1 MTALK
6 LIVSAAGREALANAK
21 HDGTNAIKIASVGI
35 TATSFNATPTTSMIP
50 GEIKRISTI
59 SGGAVAPDTLHVTI
73 RDDSTDSYSVRGV
86 GLYLD
91 DGITLFG
98 SYSQATDLLQKSS
111 QATMLLAGDI
121 QFADI
126 DATSLTFG
134 DTNFQMNQATTEIS
148 GVLELATDAET
159 ITGID
164 SQRAIT
170 PKGLLAAL
178 NDRLG
183 AGAPS
188 VFVKSL
194 LTKVSA
200 LAFVTALGIRGAA
213 SYDTGSGNG
222 LDADLLDGQ
231 HGAYY
236 HSYAN
241 LTGVPGTFTPS
252 AHQHAAADITSGTLA
267 IDRGGTGAGSFTA
280 GSYLVGNGTGALAE
294 KTPAQVLANI
304 GAAAVAHSHPI
315 SDINGLQPALDA
327 RPLQT
332 SVTAQITAAVNAL
345 VNGSPGALD
354 TLKELADAMGDDPN
368 FAATVTNA
376 LALKAPSANPT
387 FTGTATFPSNNGVMT
402 LKSGTGDNATYAL
415 HNVRMQLHWGLG
427 IADYAGNVQGV
438 YDARAGIWDTKG
450 GYKVNG
456 QAVWHA
462 GSFNPA
468 AYARLDGALMTGD
481 LSCRSNADGKTIAN
495 YTAQPLKVQSDAATA
510 AAMLFIRNGNYA
522 GYFGIDTD
530 NQWKVGGYSMGA
542 GSWRVVHEG
551 MAAVNLPGSLTTAGA
566 IAASNVAGGTPNG
579 SRATLNTGGGNGGY
593 IAFFMP
599 DGTRAGYIG
608 NPDAGTLMIAPEG
621 GRSVAIFGPSVS
633 LAALAASGA
642 ITGASVRATG
652 TIMAAGGFQIG

>member
-1 MTALK
+1 
-6 LIVSAAGREALANAK
+6 
-21 HDGTNAIKIASVGI
+21 
-35 TATSFNATPTTSMIP
+35 
-50 GEIKRISTI
+50 
-59 SGGAVAPDTLHVTI
+59 
-73 RDDSTDSYSVRGV
+73 
-86 GLYLD
+86 
-91 DGITLFG
+91 
-98 SYSQATDLLQKSS
+98 QATDLLQKSS
-111 QATMLLAGDI
+111 QATMLLAGDV

-126 DATSLTFG
+126 DANSLTFG
-134 DTNFQMNQATTEIS
+134 DTNFQMSPASTEII
-148 GVLELATDAET
+148 GVVRLATDADT
-159 ITGID
+159 ITGTD
-164 SQRAIT
+164 TQRAIT
-170 PKGLLAAL
+170 PKSLLAAL
-178 NDRLG
+178 NERLG
-183 AGAPS
+183 ASAPS
-188 VFVKSL
+188 AFVKTL
-194 LTKVSA
+194 LAKASA

-213 SYDTGSGNG
+213 SYDSGAGNG

-236 HSYAN
+236 RSYAN
-241 LTGVPGTFTPS
+241 LTDVPGTFTPS
-252 AHQHAAADITSGTLA
+252 AHTHSAADITSGTLA
-267 IDRGGTGAGSFTA
+267 IVRGGTGAGSFTA
-280 GSYLVGNGTGALAE
+280 GNYLVGNGTGALAE
-294 KTPAQVLANI
+294 KTPAQVLTNI
-304 GAAAVAHSHPI
+304 GAAALAHSHPI

-387 FTGTATFPSNNGVMT
+387 FTGTVTVPSNAGTMT
-402 LKSGTGDNATYAL
+402 FKTGTGDNATYAL
-415 HNVRMQLHWGLG
+415 HNVRMHLHWGLG
-427 IADYAGNVQGV
+427 IEDYAGNVQGV

-468 AYARLDGALMTGD
+468 AYARLDGVLMTGD
-481 LSCRSNADGKTIAN
+481 LACRSNADGKTIAN
-495 YTAQPLKVQSDAATA
+495 YTAQPLKVQSDGATA
-510 AAMLFIRNGNYA
+510 AAMLFIRTGNYA

-551 MAAVNLPGSLTTAGA
+551 LSAVNLPGSLS
-566 IAASNVAGGTPNG
+566 ASWLSASLVTGGTPNG
-579 SRATLNTGGGNGGY
+579 SRAVLNPGGANGGY

-633 LAALAASGA
+633 VAALAAAGA